1 MRMWRSSNRRGSFR
15 DDESGVT
22 VVEFAIMLPVLIL
35 LVSGMVEVGRAYVQA
50 IAVQKGVRAGALF
63 AARADTPLSAVD
75 KQRAEN
81 LVRTGSVD
89 GSGAYLVSGFGKAGA
104 NVDVATIGTFTVG
117 EQDLPVIRVTA
128 QVPFDPVFPNMFHYL
143 GFGSHVITVSHEQA
157 YVGD

>member
-1 MRMWRSSNRRGSFR
+1 
-15 DDESGVT
+15 
-22 VVEFAIMLPVLIL
+22 MLPVLIL
-35 LVSGMVEVGRAYVQA
+35 LVSGMTEVGRAYWQA

-63 AARADTPLSAVD
+63 AARADTPLTAVD

-104 NVDVATIGTFTVG
+104 SIDISTVGTFTVG
-117 EQDLPVIRVTA
+117 SQDLPVIRVTA
-128 QVPFDPVFPNMFHYL
+128 QVPFDPIFPNLFQFM
-143 GFGSHVITVSHEQA
+143 GFGSHLITVSHEQA